1 MMDDQELHDLQLTRL
16 DLEALGKSGSHQRL
30 KATLRRPRP
39 RGAYYGRDPI
49 AMAVANHP
57 GLTLEKA
64 LEDAEK
70 LGF

>member
-1 MMDDQELHDLQLTRL
+1 MDDQDLHDLQLAQL
-16 DLEALGKSGSHQRL
+16 DLKALGKSGSHERL
-30 KATLRRPRP
+30 KATLRKPRP
-39 RGAYYGRDPI
+39 RDPYHGRDPI
-49 AMAVANHP
+49 AMALANHP